1 MRIINR
7 AHSTVKILNIFQA
20 RNEKKNHPIFYSE
33 KDKHIPDPIDLLAYG
48 YKCRKNN

>member
-20 RNEKKNHPIFYSE
+20 RNDPIFYSE

>member
-7 AHSTVKILNIFQA
+7 AHSTVKILNIFEA
-20 RNEKKNHPIFYSE
+20 RNAKNHPIFYSE
-33 KDKHIPDPIDLLAYG
+33 KDKHIPDAIDLLAYG